1 MSGVL
6 YSLAPLATEMNTI
19 IFFLAAAIRVFR
31 ACVGTK
37 DDFYLRNLIKN
48 HVFEPI
54 VRTLLDTQGRDN
66 LLNSSILEL
75 FDFIRKENLK
85 IVVSHLVTQ
94 FGDTLDKLEYSTVFA
109 QLRTKHEQ
117 NLDPNPPADEPTAGT
132 TRYAKHLFKLDE

>member
-1 MSGVL
+1 ML